1 MQGLCLGVESKAAL
15 PTLHTQLVYQHQH
28 WRIWQSATATACSY
42 PRFAL
47 PVSPGLFGI
56 TPATF
61 VSPGAKARAA
71 PLPAGRPS
79 TRSRNGRCSGAKG
92 SARHCCGG
100 HGCRQGRLVHR
111 AQHNVARSG
120 PVAEGGR
127 GPLPGP
133 LKVPGAET
141 LLHAG
146 CALACSCCCRMAQEQ
161 RPVVATLLS
170 IRTRVAYAWAARC
183 AGRVRGEDW
192 RFWHGA
198 ALGRCAEP
206 ARPADCLSLYEVA
219 SCGSVMA
226 AGEGRRAQQ
235 STALSTPGVCTQV
248 SSSAPSATSF
258 LTRR

>member
-1 MQGLCLGVESKAAL
+1 MQAQALYAALNHSPSIYTALQALRAGLCLGVESKAAH
-15 PTLHTQLVYQHQH
+15 PTLHTRLVYQHKH
-28 WRIWQSATATACSY
+28 LRIWQSATATARSY

-133 LKVPGAET
+133 LKVPGAEAAARW
-141 LLHAG
+141 L
-146 CALACSCCCRMAQEQ
+146 CSCVE
-161 RPVVATLLS
+161 LLS
-170 IRTRVAYAWAARC
+170 P
-183 AGRVRGEDW
+183 
-192 RFWHGA
+192 HGP
-198 ALGRCAEP
+198 R
-206 ARPADCLSLYEVA
+206 A
-219 SCGSVMA
+219 SCWSDA
-226 AGEGRRAQQ
+226 AQHKDTCCLGLGGTLRRTCAW
-235 STALSTPGVCTQV
+235 
-248 SSSAPSATSF
+248 
-258 LTRR
+258 